1 MQLNSDF
8 IALPFRKSKEFYHL
22 SVLVS
27 CYYFLI
33 ESIFSSKKIKLVLC
47 TYTHTH
53 THTCAYIC
61 ALTWRK
67 SKPGTSYNVKSDYAM
82 VLWLN
87 YAFMVKLIWRTWE
100 KLLLKLQEDLSP
112 HKIELDYN
120 YH

>member
-27 CYYFLI
+27 CHYFLI

-47 TYTHTH
+47 THTH
-53 THTCAYIC
+53 TRAYIC

-87 YAFMVKLIWRTWE
+87 YAFMVKLI
-100 KLLLKLQEDLSP
+100 
-112 HKIELDYN
+112 
-120 YH
+120 